1 MLSFTCFAH
10 SLIRINASTTAPKQG
25 DAISLKITSAK
36 PIKSASIKLGKTS
49 FKLFKHQGS
58 NQTFISYIGISRYSK
73 AARRKIHFSF
83 SFMDGSRYQTF
94 LPIYV
99 KDANFKKEHI
109 KLTPKKSKIQRDK
122 PSRTNENQLIGKKF
136 RVVSSKKSFDG
147 AFIWPVKGRITSEF
161 GTQRV
166 YNNRPG
172 WMHSGIDISGNTG
185 TPIAA
190 TQHGT
195 VILAKKLRV
204 HGNTVMIDHGLG
216 IISIYNHL
224 DQIQTQPKAIVKTGD
239 IIGTVGST
247 GVATGSHLHFGI
259 SIQSIRVNP
268 RTWLENH

>member
-1 MLSFTCFAH
+1 MNFKQIICSILMLSFTCFAH

-109 KLTPKKSKIQRDK
+109 KLTPKKVQ
-122 PSRTNENQLIGKKF
+122 N
-136 RVVSSKKSFDG
+136 
-147 AFIWPVKGRITSEF
+147 
-161 GTQRV
+161 
-166 YNNRPG
+166 
-172 WMHSGIDISGNTG
+172 
-185 TPIAA
+185 
-190 TQHGT
+190 
-195 VILAKKLRV
+195 
-204 HGNTVMIDHGLG
+204 
-216 IISIYNHL
+216 
-224 DQIQTQPKAIVKTGD
+224 
-239 IIGTVGST
+239 ST
-247 GVATGSHLHFGI
+247 
-259 SIQSIRVNP
+259 
-268 RTWLENH
+268 

>member
-1 MLSFTCFAH
+1 MHQPPRPSKAMLLRSRLPRPSPSNQVALDLEKH
-10 SLIRINASTTAPKQG
+10 HLNS
-25 DAISLKITSAK
+25 
-36 PIKSASIKLGKTS
+36 
-49 FKLFKHQGS
+49 FKHQGS
-58 NQTFISYIGISRYSK
+58 NQTFVSYIGISRYSK
-73 AARRKIHFSF
+73 ATRRKIHFSF

-99 KDANFKKEHI
+99 KDANFKQEHI

-122 PSRTNENQLIGKKF
+122 PSRSNENQLIGKKF
-136 RVVSSKKSFDG
+136 QVVTAKKRFDG
-147 AFIWPVKGRITSEF
+147 RFIWPVKGRITSEF

-195 VILAKKLRV
+195 VILAKNYV

-239 IIGTVGST
+239 IIGTVDPPGLQLVVIYT
-247 GVATGSHLHFGI
+247 LGLVFNPFG
-259 SIQSIRVNP
+259 
-268 RTWLENH
+268 